1 MMPRRSRPIPAFPSS
16 AFAGFRFPPEIIVLA
31 VRWYLRYG
39 LSYRDVEELLAERGI
54 EVDHVTVYR
63 WVQRFTPLLA
73 DAARPCRHAVG
84 DRWFVDETYVKV
96 AGRWRYVYRAVDQH
110 GQIIDVYVSARRDTR
125 AARRFFTT
133 ALDAH
138 GEPVE
143 VVTDRAPA
151 LRAAI
156 DELMPD
162 AFHNTEQYAN
172 NRVEC
177 DHGRLKARLR
187 PMRGLK
193 RDRSA
198 RVIIAVT
205 RSCRTSAAATTNS
218 ALMPAPSSSRPR
230 SPNSPA
236 RSERETDGDS
246 VPRGTIRLNA
256 TAPLSTWGGGPGFL
270 FWVGDLA
277 RT

>member
-1 MMPRRSRPIPAFPSS
+1 MRSRRGLPVPAFSKS
-16 AFAGFRFPPEIIVLA
+16 AFAGFRFPSEIIVLA

-39 LSYRDVEELLAERGI
+39 LSYRDVEELLGERGI
-54 EVDHVTVYR
+54 EVDHVTVFR

-73 DAARPCRHAVG
+73 DAAQPCRHVVG
-84 DRWFVDETYVKV
+84 DCWFVDETYVKV
-96 AGRWRYVYRAVDQH
+96 AGRWRYVYRAVDQY
-110 GQIIDVYVSARRDTR
+110 GQIIDVYVSARRDTG
-125 AARRFFTT
+125 AARRFFTA

-138 GEPVE
+138 GGPME

-156 DELMPD
+156 DELMP
-162 AFHNTEQYAN
+162 AVFHNVERYAN

-198 RVIIAVT
+198 RVIVRGHALMQNICRGHYELGIDART
-205 RSCRTSAAATTNS
+205 RCRVAAAFT
-218 ALMPAPSSSRPR
+218 
-230 SPNSPA
+230 
-236 RSERETDGDS
+236 E
-246 VPRGTIRLNA
+246 
-256 TAPLSTWGGGPGFL
+256 
-270 FWVGDLA
+270 LA
-277 RT
+277 RTI